1 MSDTDRIENLE
12 ITLAHQDQQIQDMS
26 EMITAQWKEIDRL
39 KRHIQQTEE
48 KLQEFM
54 DSEDEDKPQSATEFA
69 ARNKPPHY

>member
-48 KLQEFM
+48 KPFI
-54 DSEDEDKPQSATEFA
+54 DF
-69 ARNKPPHY
+69 NIFI